1 MNENQKFEEIISRG
15 MEEYFKR
22 HPILAVKFG
31 KEEYEKVVESGTAE
45 HIKEN
50 LKWFTEWIDKLK
62 KLDNVKLS
70 FENQITLKAMEY
82 YHDINLFMYE
92 AYPLW
97 KKVPNGLAYI
107 QEFIFL
113 LFQRK
118 GPTIKV
124 AEAIVV
130 HLNNLPKYLEE
141 FQSRFDE
148 TPIPIAWRN
157 LALEQIQSTPKFFQN
172 ISEAFYEATE
182 VPNTLKSM
190 LQNAF
195 NESESIVQK
204 HIEWINSLPIDENE
218 FAWALGQENFDKLLT
233 LRKLPWDRETI
244 LKKGMSVFNSLGKRV
259 RQIAKEIDPT
269 RPYNEVLDDFF
280 EQDQIPTFQ
289 EVLEHIRSEAQ
300 RAKEFINSQNLMSL
314 PEEKL
319 IIAET
324 PPYLIHTFPTAAY
337 SQAPYYSRDQPGVYL
352 MTPPQNEDNYIKRS
366 YTAASNGMV
375 HEAYPGHHL
384 DFVCNNKFAPS
395 SRLLGDLPNNHLSF
409 ETAEGWA
416 LYCEELM
423 LKQGFH
429 KDPISAELW
438 IILHQLL
445 CRMRVILDIQMH
457 CKQRTQED
465 AIKMLTNQLRNEDY
479 ARAEVL
485 RYTSTPGYNMS
496 YLIGKLLIE
505 DLRKEVEEKMGSNF
519 NLKFFHDTI
528 LRSGDLPYF
537 LLKEYFD
544 EVIKNKELMI
554 EH

>member
-22 HPILAVKFG
+22 HPRVAVKLG

-62 KLDNVKLS
+62 KLDNVKIS

-82 YHDINLFMYE
+82 YHDINLFMHK
-92 AYPLW
+92 AYPLS
-97 KKVPNGLAYI
+97 KEVPNGLANI
-107 QEFIFL
+107 QEIIFF
-113 LFQRK
+113 LFQWR

-124 AEAIVV
+124 AEAIVFQ
-130 HLNNLPKYLEE
+130 LNNLPKYLEE

-233 LRKLPWDRETI
+233 LRKLPWDRKTI
-244 LKKGMSVFNSLGKRV
+244 LKKGSSVYYSLLKRLS
-259 RQIAKEIDPT
+259 QIAKEIDPT
-269 RPYNEVLDDFF
+269 KTWWEVLEDFF
-280 EQDQIPTFQ
+280 EQDQVPTFQ
-289 EVLEHIRSEAQ
+289 EVLEHIRNEAL
-300 RAKEFINSQNLMSL
+300 RAKEFINSKNLMSL

-319 IIAET
+319 IIVET
-324 PPYLIHTFPTAAY
+324 PPHLIHTFPTAAY
-337 SQAPYYSRDQPGVYL
+337 GKAPYYSNQPGLYL
-352 MTPPQNEDNYIKRS
+352 ITHPQKRNKFIKRS
-366 YTAASNGMV
+366 YTYLSNNIV

-384 DFVCNNKFAPS
+384 DIVCNNKFAPP
-395 SRLLGDLPNNHLSF
+395 SRLLFSDIYIIDPA
-409 ETAEGWA
+409 ETIEGWA
-416 LYCEELM
+416 QYCEELM

-429 KDPISAELW
+429 KDPIFAEMR
-438 IILHQLL
+438 IITEQLN
-445 CRMRVILDIQMH
+445 CAVKVILDIQMH
-457 CKQRTQED
+457 CKRLTQED
-465 AIKMLTNQLRNEDY
+465 AIKMFAINLGNEDL
-479 ARAEVL
+479 AKAEIV
-485 RYTSTPGYNMS
+485 RYTSTPGYNLS

-505 DLRKEVEEKMGSNF
+505 DLRKDVEEKMGNKFS
-519 NLKFFHDTI
+519 LKFFHDTI
-528 LRSGDLPYF
+528 LRSGDLPYY

-544 EVIKNKELMI
+544 EIIKKN
-554 EH
+554 